1 MISQHRRVATLALAL
16 GLGMGLLTSPLS
28 ALAHDNAYLDT
39 VKAPNGGQLRMAG
52 MYHYELV
59 VVKDSKDAKENPV
72 LVYVTD
78 HAGTKFP
85 TIGASG
91 TVTLLAGKAMT
102 RVTLVPDGDNRLKGM
117 AKYASSPNMKA
128 VVAITM
134 AGKTAEQA
142 SFTPMANTKD
152 EHMHH

>member
-1 MISQHRRVATLALAL
+1 MISKNRRVATLALTL
-16 GLGMGLLTSPLS
+16 GLGMSLLTSPLL
-28 ALAHDNAYLDT
+28 ALAHDDTYLDT

-52 MYHYELV
+52 MYHFELV
-59 VVKDSKDAKENPV
+59 LVKNSKVAQENPV

-85 TIGASG
+85 TLGASG
-91 TVTLLAGKAMT
+91 TVTLLAGKDVA

-134 AGKTAEQA
+134 AGKAAEQA
-142 SFTPMANTKD
+142 RFTPMTSAND